1 MLAGWASSWLLAL
14 YFPVPFPL
22 VLCENKLPECPHGS
36 KHLLQVWLFQ
46 SPVYYQ
52 GMDGTEQ
59 HFRENSQGDVILR
72 KRVRVRVGESGGATN
87 QMNWIAHYVLGFH
100 WILKITNSPPWT
112 IWNPNEIG
120 PLGWFIRLPKTS
132 IIGMAIPIRCGPAH
146 SLFSSP
152 VLLSLQLQ
160 DLPLEAT
167 VRIRLNFQAWRWS
180 LIQCPMNLSQ
190 GPFLSCVLTDYDPEG
205 KGILLLLTT
214 VTT

>member
-14 YFPVPFPL
+14 YFSSTVSISVMWEQAFWMSTWIQTFTAS
-22 VLCENKLPECPHGS
+22 VTISESCILPRYGWEWTA
-36 KHLLQVWLFQ
+36 LQRKQ
-46 SPVYYQ
+46 P
-52 GMDGTEQ
+52 GRCHPE
-59 HFRENSQGDVILR
+59 
-72 KRVRVRVGESGGATN
+72 KRVRVRVGMSGGATN

-120 PLGWFIRLPKTS
+120 PLGWFIWLPKTS
-132 IIGMAIPIRCGPAH
+132 IIGMANPIRCGPANY
-146 SLFSSP
+146 LFSSA

-160 DLPLEAT
+160 DLPLEAI
-167 VRIRLNFQAWRWS
+167 VRIRAHFQAWRWS

-205 KGILLLLTT
+205 KGTLLLLTT